1 MGYLGIFLSQ
11 IWFKVA
17 EKGKGDSHNGLG
29 DKLAELE
36 SVWNLLILL
45 KLKLFA
51 ESTVDKG
58 KS

>member
-29 DKLAELE
+29 DKLAKLE
-36 SVWNLLILL
+36 FVWNQLILL
-45 KLKLFA
+45 KLKTFY
-51 ESTVDKG
+51 
-58 KS
+58 